1 MARPVLVPFLRL
13 IFKDTILS
21 LVRQLEL
28 GSEGMPLEI
37 YCFTNTT
44 DWGDYEGIQS
54 DVFDHLLSIVPEF
67 GLRLYQKPAGSD
79 LANLK
84 TA

>member
-1 MARPVLVPFLRL
+1 M
-13 IFKDTILS
+13 
-21 LVRQLEL
+21 
-28 GSEGMPLEI
+28 EI

-44 DWGDYEGIQS
+44 EWADYEGIQS

-84 TA
+84 SA